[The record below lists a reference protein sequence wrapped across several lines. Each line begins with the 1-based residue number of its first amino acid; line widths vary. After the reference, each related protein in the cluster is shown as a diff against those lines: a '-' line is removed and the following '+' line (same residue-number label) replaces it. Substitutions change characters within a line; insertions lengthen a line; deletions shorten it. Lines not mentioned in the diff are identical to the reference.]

1 MKAKIFTFLFIVLLI
16 VALCTGFYF
25 LGKSRAEIKIIKEQV
40 EVIKYVDK
48 QKADIYSKPPASA
61 DTIFKLMRKGV
72 F

>member
-1 MKAKIFTFLFIVLLI
+1 MKTKLIVFAFIILLI

-40 EVIKYVDK
+40 EVVKYVDK
-48 QKADIYSKPPASA
+48 QKAEIYSKPPASA
-61 DTIFKLMRKGV
+61 DAIFKLMRKGL